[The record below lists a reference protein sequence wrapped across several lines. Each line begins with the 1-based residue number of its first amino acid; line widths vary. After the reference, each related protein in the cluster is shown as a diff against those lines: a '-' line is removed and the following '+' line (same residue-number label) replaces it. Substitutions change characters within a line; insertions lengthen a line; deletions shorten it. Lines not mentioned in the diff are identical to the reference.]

1 MYCAEQQWGK
11 SKQPLAIGQRK
22 AAVRRH
28 TSAKRSSIWYN
39 VQQHCMPEATHKA
52 KDKEVVLK
60 IIVFI
65 ISDFRQ
71 DTSKGQEPSTKP
83 SGACREP
90 GPGDVAELVNQKAH

>member
-28 TSAKRSSIWYN
+28 TGAKRSSIWYN

-83 SGACREP
+83 SDVCREP
-90 GPGDVAELVNQKAH
+90 CPGDVAELVNQKAH

>member
-39 VQQHCMPEATHKA
+39 VQQHCTPEATPKA

-83 SGACREP
+83 SDVCREP
-90 GPGDVAELVNQKAH
+90 CPGDVAELVNQKAH

>member
-11 SKQPLAIGQRK
+11 SKQPLAICQRK

-39 VQQHCMPEATHKA
+39 VQQHCTPEATPKA

-83 SGACREP
+83 SDVCREP
-90 GPGDVAELVNQKAH
+90 CPGDVAELVNQKAH

>member
-39 VQQHCMPEATHKA
+39 VQQHCMPEATPKA

-83 SGACREP
+83 SDASREP

>member
-22 AAVRRH
+22 AAV
-28 TSAKRSSIWYN
+28 RSSIWYN

-83 SGACREP
+83 SDACREP